1 MKLFEMKDR
10 AHRTSLRRGVA
21 ALLAAGTALAGMP
34 ALAQA
39 DMGTGSAAG
48 SGDYVLEEITVTAR
62 KRAES
67 LVEVPEAITAFD
79 ERRIETAGLR
89 SLGEFSA
96 MTPNININAGSGA
109 GYPNIMVRG
118 LAQAQG
124 GEAPI
129 AVVVD
134 GVQIS
139 QPAFINRDYG
149 DVAQVEVLRGPQG
162 SLYGRN
168 AIGGAINITTKQP
181 TNELS
186 GMVKASYGVA
196 DTVTLDASLSG
207 PIVEDKVLF
216 RLAGSYK
223 DTDGRITNQTSG
235 LKADYG
241 ESSFAS
247 GRLIFNLSED
257 WTLDLR
263 GSYGKDKLGGLSAEV
278 VNTADWNDFKPGYF
292 VNDPRQSDEREIWD
306 VSAKLDFEGDYL
318 SFSSITGFSKLDE
331 LQKGD
336 ADFMAAPMLLQ
347 HVELGVEAFTQE
359 VRLSSP
365 SNDRFRWLVGAFY
378 QNRDTT
384 NFLDIPFD
392 DGTGNPAPGPLAVSS
407 HDVGTSKSWAG
418 FGSASYD
425 ILPSLELTVGA
436 RYDEDKRT
444 SIDEVFANSDVAS
457 TFTSFQPKV
466 QMAWKPSRDLNLYA
480 TYGEGFG
487 SGGFNAYIAGP
498 SARRYDAQTAK
509 NYEVGLKGAV
519 LGGTVTYG
527 ASLFQVDYDNQQLF
541 FIIAN
546 PPSQNIVNIDQTRVR
561 GAELELTVRPA
572 EGLQIAAGLGLTDP
586 EIRAFALDPSAVGNR
601 TPQATKYTFNLN
613 GDYTMPLTADLD
625 LRAYAGYR
633 RQSSVYWD
641 AANSLRT
648 GPKDFVDL
656 RLFLDTESWSAGV
669 FAKNIGNTQY
679 PTQAAAHALGP
690 DMHLRIP
697 STRGVYGV
705 EASYRF

>member
-1 MKLFEMKDR
+1 MKLFEMKARDQR
-10 AHRTSLRRGVA
+10 ASRWAVRA
-21 ALLAAGTALAGMP
+21 ILAGGTALATLP
-34 ALAQA
+34 ALAQTA
-39 DMGTGSAAG
+39 PPPPG
-48 SGDYVLEEITVTAR
+48 GDYMLEEITVTAR

-79 ERRIETAGLR
+79 EKRIETAGLR

-129 AVVVD
+129 AVVID

-168 AIGGAINITTKQP
+168 AIGGAINITTRQP
-181 TNELS
+181 TNELA

-196 DTVTLDASLSG
+196 DTVALDASLSG
-207 PIVEDKVLF
+207 PIVADKVLF

-235 LKADYG
+235 LKMDQG
-241 ESSFAS
+241 ESTFVS
-247 GRLIFNLSED
+247 GRLIFNLSD
-257 WTLDLR
+257 AWSLDLR

-278 VNTADWNDFKPGYF
+278 VGTAGWDSFKPGF
-292 VNDPRQSDEREIWD
+292 FANNPRQTDDREIWD
-306 VSAKLDFEGDYL
+306 VSARLEHEGEYL
-318 SFSSITGFSKLDE
+318 TFSSISGFSKLDE
-331 LQKGD
+331 VQTGD
-336 ADFMAAPMLLQ
+336 ADFMAAPVLLQ
-347 HVELGVEAFTQE
+347 HVDLDVKAFTQE
-359 VRLSSP
+359 LRLSSP
-365 SNDRFRWLVGAFY
+365 SSDRFRWLVGAFY
-378 QNRDTT
+378 QNRDTD

-392 DGTGNPAPGPLAVSS
+392 DGSGKPVAGPLAVSS
-407 HDVGTSKSWAG
+407 HDAGTSKSWAG

-425 ILPSLELTVGA
+425 IMADLELTVGA

-444 SIDEVFANSDVAS
+444 SIDEVFANSDVSS
-457 TFTSFQPKV
+457 TFTSFQPKLQV
-466 QMAWKPSRDLNLYA
+466 AWKAARALNLYA

-498 SARRYDAQTAK
+498 SARRYDAQTAT
-509 NYEVGLKGAV
+509 NYEVGMKGAV
-519 LGGTVTYG
+519 LSGLVTYS
-527 ASLFQVDYDNQQLF
+527 AALFQVDYDNQQLF
-541 FIIAN
+541 FITAN
-546 PPSQNIVNIDQTRVR
+546 PPSQNIVNIDRTRVR

-572 EGLQIAAGLGLTDP
+572 DGLQIAAGLGLTDP
-586 EIRAFALDPSAVGNR
+586 EIRSFAREPSAVGNR

-613 GDYTMPLTADLD
+613 GDYTVPLSADID

-656 RLFLDTESWSAGV
+656 RLFLDTESWSAGL
-669 FAKNIGNTQY
+669 FAKNIGNTQF
-679 PTQAAAHALGP
+679 PTQAAAHALGQ